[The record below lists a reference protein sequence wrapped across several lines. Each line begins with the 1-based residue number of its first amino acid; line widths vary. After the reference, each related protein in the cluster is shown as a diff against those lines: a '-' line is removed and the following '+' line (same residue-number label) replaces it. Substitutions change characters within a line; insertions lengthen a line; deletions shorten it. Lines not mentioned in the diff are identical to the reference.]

1 MQESQVFA
9 EWKRFTHGLPTEGVV
24 RPVILDS
31 WTRCL
36 RAGVSAEPAHVTL
49 RRVGEADLRQR
60 LEENRELIEVTQRHL
75 RVISS
80 FLEPL
85 AHVVYLVDREGIV
98 LYAQGS
104 DPDSMQDLG
113 LLPGFDWSEHT
124 MGTNG
129 AGTALATGQPVMVMM
144 SEHFIQHFHEST
156 CTAAPVHDVN
166 GAVIAAIDVCTAREN
181 VTGERLTS
189 VAQLASVIE
198 QELSSVRRREGLVRR
213 LQDRCAQTEE
223 ALRNQDSRLAQI
235 FQNVC
240 VALYEA
246 ELVEPF
252 GRIWV
257 SDNIE
262 SLSGFPP
269 RRFTEGSKYW
279 ASRLHPDDRDRVLD
293 AFATLVDRGSLSCEY
308 RWQCADGA
316 YRWFLDQAVRQ
327 PNVGGPAPVILGT
340 WQDMTERR
348 EAHDQLQQSLMQLRM
363 LSRHLEVVKEEEQ
376 TRLAREIHDEMGVL
390 MTGLKLDLAQ
400 MRDVLCVADLRTA
413 AASLQSKIAS
423 MDKTLDQTIT
433 VVQRIAA
440 DLRPPVLDDL
450 GLVAA
455 IEWQANA
462 FRSQTGICCDVIIET
477 DDPRIDSERA
487 TALFRICQEALTNVA
502 RHAHATCVTIRLG
515 ETLDQ
520 ILLEIEDDGEGVPTE
535 KLTDRMSIGLLG
547 MRERAELLEG
557 EVHIMGRPGNGTI
570 ITVRIPTAHA
580 QRDMEAETL

>member
-49 RRVGEADLRQR
+49 RRVREADLRQR

-181 VTGERLTS
+181 VTGERLAS
-189 VAQLASVIE
+189 VAQLASMIE

-246 ELVEPF
+246 ELVEPSAGSGSATTLSRSPVF
-252 GRIWV
+252 LPDGLPKVPSIGRPDCILTIA
-257 SDNIE
+257 IE
-262 SLSGFPP
+262 SWTPLPRLS
-269 RRFTEGSKYW
+269 TEGVSVV
-279 ASRLHPDDRDRVLD
+279 SID
-293 AFATLVDRGSLSCEY
+293 GSAPTA
-308 RWQCADGA
+308 RI
-316 YRWFLDQAVRQ
+316 
-327 PNVGGPAPVILGT
+327 GGFST
-340 WQDMTERR
+340 RR
-348 EAHDQLQQSLMQLRM
+348 
-363 LSRHLEVVKEEEQ
+363 
-376 TRLAREIHDEMGVL
+376 
-390 MTGLKLDLAQ
+390 
-400 MRDVLCVADLRTA
+400 CF
-413 AASLQSKIAS
+413 
-423 MDKTLDQTIT
+423 
-433 VVQRIAA
+433 
-440 DLRPPVLDDL
+440 
-450 GLVAA
+450 
-455 IEWQANA
+455 N
-462 FRSQTGICCDVIIET
+462 
-477 DDPRIDSERA
+477 
-487 TALFRICQEALTNVA
+487 LT
-502 RHAHATCVTIRLG
+502 
-515 ETLDQ
+515 
-520 ILLEIEDDGEGVPTE
+520 P
-535 KLTDRMSIGLLG
+535 
-547 MRERAELLEG
+547 
-557 EVHIMGRPGNGTI
+557 
-570 ITVRIPTAHA
+570 TVRRP
-580 QRDMEAETL
+580 